1 MNLFKKKIRGD
12 IRIIAS
18 NFMSLTIL
26 QAANYILPLIV
37 LPFLVRI
44 LGPDKFGLV
53 MFAQAMI
60 TFFNVIVDFGFNL
73 SGTREISLAREDKK
87 KLSELFSSILLI
99 KFGLIIVGF
108 LLLLIIVELFTR
120 FKIDAQIYYLSFG
133 IVIGQAL
140 FPVWFFQGIEKMKFV
155 TLINILAK
163 VIFTILIFLAIR
175 NKEDYL
181 LVPLFNSLG
190 FIVAGLIGL
199 GISLKHVDFIKPKWD
214 TVKRLFLESLSLFIS
229 NFAVNLYTTCNV
241 FILGIF
247 TGNTIVGV
255 YSSMEKLILAMKNI
269 YVPLYQALFPWL
281 AKQTEIKQNNIIK
294 KLAPI
299 VFGVGSLITLT
310 IILFGKIILSIIYDD
325 DLINS
330 YVIIFK
336 ILSFIAVFAALSMLY
351 NTLYLPA
358 IKKFKTRM
366 IILIIGGIINV
377 VLNLF
382 LVKLYGIYGT
392 AFSVVSTELILVV
405 LGFYF
410 FKKYS
415 KNKKIIAL

>member
-1 MNLFKKKIRGD
+1 MNLFKKKIKGD
-12 IRIIAS
+12 IRVIAS

-26 QAANYILPLIV
+26 QVANYILPLIV

-44 LGPDKFGLV
+44 LGADKFGLV

-60 TFFNVIVDFGFNL
+60 TFFNVIVDFGFNI
-73 SGTREISLAREDKK
+73 SGTREISLARDNKK

-99 KFGLIIVGF
+99 KSGLIIVGF
-108 LLLLIIVELFTR
+108 LLLVVIVELFTR

-163 VIFTILIFLAIR
+163 VIFTVLIFLVIR
-175 NKEDYL
+175 DEEDYL
-181 LVPLFNSLG
+181 LVPTFNSLG

-199 GISLKHVDFIKPKWD
+199 GISLKHVNFKKPKWD
-214 TVKRLFLESLSLFIS
+214 TVKRLFLESFSLFVS

-247 TGNTIVGV
+247 TGNTVVGV

-281 AKQTEIKQNNIIK
+281 AKQAKTKQNSTIK
-294 KLAPI
+294 KLSPI
-299 VFGVGSLITLT
+299 VLGVGSLITLT
-310 IILFGKIILSIIYDD
+310 IVLFGKVILSIIYND

-330 YVIIFK
+330 YAIIFK
-336 ILSFIAVFAALSMLY
+336 ILSFIAIFAALSMLY

-377 VLNLF
+377 LLNLF

-392 AFSVVSTELILVV
+392 AFSVVSTELILVI
-405 LGFYF
+405 LGFYY

-415 KNKKIIAL
+415 KT

>member
-1 MNLFKKKIRGD
+1 MNLFKNKIKGD
-12 IRIIAS
+12 IRVIAS

-44 LGPDKFGLV
+44 LGTDKFGLV

-60 TFFNVIVDFGFNL
+60 TFFNVIVDFGFNI

-99 KFGLIIVGF
+99 KSGLIILGF
-108 LLLLIIVELFTR
+108 ILLIIIVELFTR
-120 FKIDAQIYYLSFG
+120 FKIDAEVYYLSFG
-133 IVIGQAL
+133 VVIGQAL

-163 VIFTILIFLAIR
+163 VIFTVLIFLVIR

-181 LVPLFNSLG
+181 LVPVFNSLG

-199 GISLKHVDFIKPKWD
+199 IISLKHVNYTKPKWNM
-214 TVKRLFLESLSLFIS
+214 VKKLFLESFSLFVS

-281 AKQTEIKQNNIIK
+281 AKQGQEKQNKTIK

-299 VFGVGSLITLT
+299 VLGVGSLITLT
-310 IILFGKIILSIIYDD
+310 IALFGKTILFIIYNDE
-325 DLINS
+325 LIGS
-330 YVIIFK
+330 YTIIFK
-336 ILSFIAVFAALSMLY
+336 ILSFIAIFAALSMLY

-366 IILIIGGIINV
+366 IILITGGLINV
-377 VLNLF
+377 LLNLF
-382 LVKLYGIYGT
+382 LVRLYGIYGT
-392 AFSVVSTELILVV
+392 AFSVVSTELILVI
-405 LGFYF
+405 LGFYY

-415 KNKKIIAL
+415 KT